1 MNNIYA
7 DGIANVRLIDGVVRM
22 DLVTTL
28 SSTKEDT
35 KLNSVGSLM
44 LSVPALVRVQGQLT
58 EVLNRLVEDG
68 VLKKNEP
75 STTSE

>member
-28 SSTKEDT
+28 SSAQEDT